1 MDLVAL
7 VATASIPQGT
17 AATLATVSIPGDGG
31 EPGVTIADVSID
43 ATVGEALLPRDGR
56 HQRLAVRIL
65 IDGVTLPAHH
75 LVGSIRTTQRIDGL
89 ATFDFAVA
97 IGAPGSVERWPLGS
111 PWALRAPPPGL
122 GKITLEGLVVSG
134 SGVHVFPLV
143 SDGLVDQAELGQL
156 GGVDVL
162 TLRGI
167 GPGARFERRRV
178 SLAFPPGHGT
188 PRGVVIRR
196 LAQAAG
202 ADSVAVEDGTTTSVA
217 VEDASAKTVPHRD
230 AFGAELSQSVAT
242 RDAFGE
248 GAETRIAIGG
258 GRPMRKELLIESGP
272 WLPIARELAELE
284 GWHLAWSE
292 AGTLRSYPR
301 IPPAAVDPSGA
312 DLVLTARDLLIGTF
326 RASFRS
332 DVPTRLTLS
341 TTEALWDGE
350 PCGRSTRRTVSE
362 VVQVT
367 LPQRARWRI
376 VGPGG
381 GPWVLDPVVP
391 PSGEGPTPRVVQRV
405 VTVTETVCDTVIS
418 TKVDTFALFNPQV
431 WRYAIR
437 QMAPPGGE
445 TEVVSQNIGAYV
457 LDEGAQVDGMGRES
471 AHRWPAA
478 RLVLVSEEF
487 TRHEWDAEDYKLRT
501 VVSQKG
507 WSLQRFAIQ
516 QRSIGFTTWDDE
528 PLIFTTTYTRGDG
541 ESVGG
546 SPREEGYSQ
555 GAVAS
560 DLELPGGGFGQFVAR
575 TTTDTAREGG
585 FVVATTETVEAAHLS
600 AGIEYRY
607 ASGEESSADREQF
620 DRVSAEVTV
629 FAPTGE
635 SAARKTVSTF
645 DYTSGAAGQLVETRS
660 EDLGSYLPAAERRI
674 DGTDPATPPRG
685 SSRLVEEHCIAEA
698 LESTHPRSDVERRV
712 EWAENS
718 ADLESLCVQ
727 ALAEGSAIEAEMQLP
742 ACWALRKGMV
752 IAAFLPQ
759 VDLQHVLL
767 VREVSHDLRPG
778 GPWVTT
784 IQGSIRAL

>member
-1 MDLVAL
+1 MRLSEL
-7 VATASIPQGT
+7 SSAS
-17 AATLATVSIPGDGG
+17 V
-31 EPGVTIADVSID
+31 
-43 ATVGEALLPRDGR
+43 LLSSK
-56 HQRLAVRIL
+56 L
-65 IDGVTLPAHH
+65 
-75 LVGSIRTTQRIDGL
+75 
-89 ATFDFAVA
+89 
-97 IGAPGSVERWPLGS
+97 WPCVF
-111 PWALRAPPPGL
+111 PP
-122 GKITLEGLVVSG
+122 VSG
-134 SGVHVFPLV
+134 
-143 SDGLVDQAELGQL
+143 GLVDQAELGQL

-202 ADSVAVEDGTTTSVA
+202 VEGVAVGDG
-217 VEDASAKTVPHRD
+217 R
-230 AFGAELSQSVAT
+230 
-242 RDAFGE
+242 R
-248 GAETRIAIGG
+248 
-258 GRPMRKELLIESGP
+258 MRKELLIESGP

-292 AGTLRSYPR
+292 DGTLRTYPR
-301 IPPAAVDPSGA
+301 IPPAAVDPSSA
-312 DLVLTARDLLIGTF
+312 DLVLMARDLLLGTF
-326 RASFRS
+326 RAAFRS

-362 VVQVT
+362 VVQIT

-381 GPWVLDPVVP
+381 GPWTLDPVVP

-405 VTVTETVCDTVIS
+405 VTETETVCDTVVS
-418 TKVDTFALFNPQV
+418 TKVKTFALFNPQV

-437 QMAPPGGE
+437 QVSPPGGE
-445 TEVVSQNIGAYV
+445 TEVISQNVGAYV
-457 LDEGAQVDGMGRES
+457 LDEGAQVDATGRES

-487 TRHEWDAEDYKLRT
+487 TRHEWDEEGYKLRT

-507 WSLQRFAIQ
+507 WSLQRFALQ
-516 QRSIGFTTWDDE
+516 QRSVGFTTWDDE

-555 GAVAS
+555 GAVGS
-560 DLELPGGGFGQFVAR
+560 DLELPGGGFGQFLAR

-585 FVVATTETVEAAHLS
+585 FVVASTESVEGAHLP

-620 DRVSAEVTV
+620 GRVSAEVTV

-635 SAARKTVSTF
+635 SAARKTVSSF
-645 DYTSGAAGQLVETRS
+645 DYTSAAGQLVETRS

-674 DGTDPATPPRG
+674 DGTDPETPPRG

-752 IAAFLPQ
+752 IAGFLPR

-784 IQGSIRAL
+784 LRGSIRAL